1 MLFFVMSK
9 GKALAEATRIW
20 HFFKEQMARMKG
32 SLRRG
37 RFEEDLDEEVEAHL
51 VLLRED
57 FERRGL
63 SPEEAW
69 YAARKQFG
77 GVTQMKNELR
87 DRSRFRP
94 VETVWQDSS
103 YILRQFRKAPLFAV
117 ASILTLALGIG
128 ANTAMFTLIDQLILR
143 LLPIEDPR
151 QVVALAAQ
159 GQFYGD
165 SMGTKPVSYT
175 MYQTLRDRNQVFSQ
189 MMCRRPLPFTVTVR
203 SESNVLSGE
212 LVSGNYFPLLGI
224 KAAAGRVFDAGDDLR
239 PNANPAA
246 VLSYAYWKT
255 RFGGSGQI
263 VGRTILVNNYPLTI
277 VGVSQPG
284 FNGLEPGLPTQVFA
298 PVMMTPSLF
307 PHSDFSR
314 MFDSR
319 LRWVNVY
326 GRLKPGLTPDRA
338 RAGLQPLF
346 HQILEAEAQQPGFAH
361 ATPDDKK
368 QFLRMW
374 LDVIP
379 GGQGNTI
386 LRQHYEKPLWVL
398 TGVTGFVL
406 LIACA
411 NLASLL
417 AARAAVRQKEM
428 AVRLAIGSS
437 RARII
442 QQLMTES
449 FLLALIG
456 GSAGIGLAIVTV
468 KGLLAF
474 LPENSSGGYTISSS
488 PDLRIL
494 CFAAGL
500 SLLTSLIFGLIPAGQ
515 ATRPNLSDTLK
526 AKSAS
531 VTGGIAQLNFR
542 KLLVAMQI
550 TLSLLLLI
558 GASLF
563 IRSLANLHSINP
575 GFQTRNLVQF
585 DMDLGSIGYDVKR
598 AHALYNRLENRLA
611 QLPGVEAAG
620 IATNPV
626 LADSDW
632 ESIVRVEGRENKPG
646 EPTRAYVNRVSPGYF
661 KTLGI
666 HLLSG
671 RTFRESD
678 TPDSP
683 KVVIVSESFAQHYFG
698 RQSAIGHHMGRDYD
712 PRTPMDMEIIGV
724 VNDIDYQNLR
734 QKESRQVYLCA
745 PQGSEFVTT
754 VYLDVKNNPRSALAG
769 ARRLVHE
776 MEPKA
781 PVMNMKTVE
790 RQLEESLVTE
800 RMIASLSTVF
810 TILAVAL
817 AVLGLYGVM
826 AYVVTQRAREIGIR
840 VALGAMFGNVVWLVM
855 REVVELVA
863 AGIAVA
869 IPLALALSRF
879 IGSQLYGVEATD
891 PLSIATA
898 ALLLTGIAMLA
909 GFIPARRAA
918 SADPLDV
925 LRYE

>member
-1 MLFFVMSK
+1 MS
-9 GKALAEATRIW
+9 RFR
-20 HFFKEQMARMKG
+20 HFFKEQLARIQG
-32 SLRRG
+32 SFQGRR
-37 RFEEDLDEEVEAHL
+37 FDDDFDEEVEAHL

-63 SPEEAW
+63 SAEEAR

-94 VETVWQDSS
+94 MEAVWQDCA

-128 ANTAMFTLIDQLILR
+128 ANTAIFTLVDQLILR

-151 QVVALAAQ
+151 QVVAVAGR

-165 SMGTKPVSYT
+165 SMGTNPLSYT

-189 MMCRRPLPFTVTVR
+189 MMCRRPIPFTATVH
-203 SESNVLSGE
+203 SESDVLSGE

-224 KAAAGRVFDAGDDLR
+224 KAAAGRVFNWNDDLR
-239 PNANPAA
+239 PNVNPVA
-246 VLSYAYWKT
+246 VLSYAYWKS
-255 RFGGSGQI
+255 RFAGRGHI
-263 VGRTILVNNYPLTI
+263 VGRTLLVNNYPLTI
-277 VGVSQPG
+277 IGVSQPG
-284 FNGLEPGLPTQVFA
+284 FNGLEPGLPTQVFV

-319 LRWVNVY
+319 LRWMNVY
-326 GRLKPGLTPDRA
+326 GRLKPGMTPERA

-346 HQILEAEAQQPGFAH
+346 HQILKTEVLQPGFAH
-361 ATPDDKK
+361 ATRYDKQ
-368 QFLRMW
+368 QFLKMW

-386 LRQHYEKPLWVL
+386 LRQQYEKPLWVL

-417 AARAAVRQKEM
+417 AARAVVRQKEI

-449 FLLALIG
+449 LLLALSG
-456 GSAGIGLAIVTV
+456 GLAGMVLARATV
-468 KGLLAF
+468 RSLLTF
-474 LPENSSGGYTISSS
+474 LPEKPTGYGISSA
-488 PDLRIL
+488 PDWRIL
-494 CFAAGL
+494 CFALGL
-500 SLLTSLIFGLIPAGQ
+500 SLVTGLVFGSIPALQ
-515 ATRPNLSDTLK
+515 AAGPNIADTLK
-526 AKSAS
+526 GNAAS
-531 VTGGIAQLNFR
+531 VTGGSAAIHFR
-542 KLLVAMQI
+542 RLLVTAQI
-550 TLSLLLLI
+550 SLSLLLLI
-558 GASLF
+558 GATLF
-563 IRSLANLHSINP
+563 IRSLGNLHSVNP
-575 GFQTRNLVQF
+575 GFKTEKLVQF
-585 DMDLGSIGYDVKR
+585 DMDLGSIGYDPER
-598 AHALYNRLENRLA
+598 AHSFYKRLETRLGH
-611 QLPGVEAAG
+611 LPGVEAAG

-632 ESIVRVEGRENKPG
+632 ESVVRVEGRENQPG
-646 EPTRAYVNRVSPGYF
+646 EASRAYVNRVSPGYF

-683 KVVIVSESFAQHYFG
+683 KVVVVSESFARHYFG
-698 RQSAIGHHMGRDYD
+698 GQPAIGHRMGRDYD

-724 VNDIDYQNLR
+724 VNDIDYQDLR

-754 VYLDVKNNPRSALAG
+754 VYVDVRNNPRSALAS

-790 RQLEESLVTE
+790 RQLEESLVME

-826 AYVVTQRAREIGIR
+826 AYMVTQRAREIGIR

-855 REVVELVA
+855 REVVVLVA
-863 AGIAVA
+863 AGIAVGL
-869 IPLALALSRF
+869 PLALALSRF
-879 IGSQLYGVEATD
+879 IGSQLYGIEPTD
-891 PLSIATA
+891 PISIAIA
-898 ALLLTGIAMLA
+898 ALLLAGIAMLA

-918 SADPLDV
+918 AADPLDV